1 MLIYVSWKQHVS
13 DKQATYTSP
22 MFLSSRVKAVGALRN
37 GAVLLFLQLIMLIV
51 RSFVCRQRVVVGHWR
66 EWPVNS
72 AGRSVAGQ
80 PISQGSNMFP
90 PSEQLHTHVI
100 FLQKAGAYSW
110 RP

>member
-1 MLIYVSWKQHVS
+1 
-13 DKQATYTSP
+13 

-72 AGRSVAGQ
+72 AGRSAAG
-80 PISQGSNMFP
+80 PPRPQGYNMFP
-90 PSEQLHTHVI
+90 PCEQLHTHVK
-100 FLQKAGAYSW
+100 FMLKAGA
-110 RP
+110 